1 MKKQMTLLATALA
14 ATLSAGQL
22 LAETAGDQTENEQMI
37 NRAAGYLILGKQLTP
52 MVDGSGIG
60 VDAKAMASTFEAMDG
75 MFGGYQDNVF
85 LMGGGRYLSGDGTR
99 SYGYYSSL
107 DQKEDSTYFS
117 MFAGMGYLHDV
128 GGFDQSKGV
137 SLKVFLALGMGYA
150 SADTEHDGFID
161 YTFEDSGIH
170 VHYHS
175 GLLLGLK
182 NMPEL
187 QMELAFQSMGKG
199 GVANEWYARADYDLS
214 SKLNMPISVSGR
226 FDMADGALSLGGAY
240 HF

>member
-1 MKKQMTLLATALA
+1 MKKLIKASIFVLGASLA
-14 ATLSAGQL
+14 SAGL
-22 LAETAGDQTENEQMI
+22 HAEDRIEVAAEKTQNEQMI

-60 VDAKAMASTFEAMDG
+60 VDAKAMASTFEAMNG

-99 SYGYYSSL
+99 SYGYDSSL

-117 MFAGMGYLHDV
+117 MFAGMGYVHDV
-128 GGFDQSKGV
+128 GGFDQSKSV

-150 SADTEHDGFID
+150 SADTEHDGFND
-161 YTFEDSGIH
+161 YTFEDSGVH

-175 GLLLGLK
+175 GLLL
-182 NMPEL
+182 
-187 QMELAFQSMGKG
+187 
-199 GVANEWYARADYDLS
+199 
-214 SKLNMPISVSGR
+214 
-226 FDMADGALSLGGAY
+226 
-240 HF
+240 

>member
-52 MVDGSGIG
+52 FVDGSGIG

-85 LMGGGRYLSGDGTR
+85 LMAGGRYLSGDGTR
-99 SYGYYSSL
+99 RYYLSNSTYKEESS
-107 DQKEDSTYFS
+107 YFS

-128 GGFDQSKGV
+128 VGFDQSKGV
-137 SLKVFLALGMGYA
+137 SLKVFAALGLGYA
-150 SADTEHDGFID
+150 SFDID
-161 YTFEDSGIH
+161 RNYLTSYTFEDSGVH
-170 VHYHS
+170 VHYHT
-175 GLLLGLK
+175 GILLGLQ

-199 GVANEWYARADYDLS
+199 T
-214 SKLNMPISVSGR
+214 
-226 FDMADGALSLGGAY
+226 
-240 HF
+240 

>member
-52 MVDGSGIG
+52 FVDGSGIG

-85 LMGGGRYLSGDGTR
+85 LMAGGRYLSGEDTR
-99 SYGYYSSL
+99 RYSFDSSL
-107 DQKEDSTYFS
+107 DQKEESSYFS

-128 GGFDQSKGV
+128 VGFDQGKGV

-150 SADTEHDGFID
+150 SFDIDHKSWVD
-161 YTFEDSGIH
+161 YTIEDSGIH

-199 GVANEWYARADYDLS
+199 T
-214 SKLNMPISVSGR
+214 
-226 FDMADGALSLGGAY
+226 
-240 HF
+240 